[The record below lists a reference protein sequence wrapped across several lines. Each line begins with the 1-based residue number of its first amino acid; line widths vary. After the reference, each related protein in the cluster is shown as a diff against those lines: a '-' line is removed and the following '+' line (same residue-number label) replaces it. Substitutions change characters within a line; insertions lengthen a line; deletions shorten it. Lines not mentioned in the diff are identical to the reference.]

1 MICWG
6 EDVTVILKID
16 FRLNEILLLLSN
28 EELLGGA
35 HVVPG
40 KCD

>member
-1 MICWG
+1 MICCG
-6 EDVTVILKID
+6 GDVTVILKID

-28 EELLGGA
+28 EGLLGGA